1 MSQATRARPRRTVL
15 RTTLRLLAAMA
26 IFYAAGVGNGERI
39 VCELEKLLDS
49 LSKTAIVLGMIVWAI
64 LIIFMIT

>member
-1 MSQATRARPRRTVL
+1 
-15 RTTLRLLAAMA
+15 MA